1 MINIFY
7 HPDYIKT
14 KKVFLTK
21 QFKYSI
27 FNNLLIDFSY
37 FLNIPI
43 HNNLISSGP
52 QKRFN
57 NLIKTF
63 RGDSDFIFNKIKSN
77 NSYIVQFDTF
87 GQKVLKKLLS
97 KNQQDKKILIGP
109 LYNIE
114 YLKKLVQIVNEN
126 ENIKIVTASKTAFN
140 NLVNEMNFDID
151 ENKVVI
157 LPSGIVSKKNLSDK
171 SYNQSDRKNDCIIY
185 FKKREKIDLNTV
197 INYLKS
203 KNLNIKV
210 FEYGKYKNNDLLKA
224 ASVAKFGIILGTTE
238 SQGFAIQ
245 ELMSKNLPLVIF
257 DKNFN
262 TYEGFEISGSTVP
275 YWNEYCGIKVNDLN
289 EFKKSYEN
297 FTEQLDKYNPVN
309 LIRDELTYEVFSQNL
324 KKEFG
329 IST

>member
-21 QFKYSI
+21 QFKYSV

-43 HNNLISSGP
+43 HNNLITSGP

-63 RGDSDFIFNKIKSN
+63 KGDPDFVFNRIKSN
-77 NSYIVQFDTF
+77 NSYIVQFDIF
-87 GQKVLKKLLS
+87 GEKILKKLLS
-97 KNQQDKKILIGP
+97 NNQQHKKILIGP

-114 YLKKLVQIVNEN
+114 YLKKLIQIVNEY
-126 ENIKIVTASKTAFN
+126 ENIKILTASKTALN

-151 ENKVVI
+151 ENKVSTF
-157 LPSGIVSKKNLSDK
+157 PSGVVSEKNLSNK
-171 SYNQSDRKNDCIIY
+171 EYKQSYRKNECIVY
-185 FKKREKIDLNTV
+185 FKKREESELNALL
-197 INYLKS
+197 NYLKS
-203 KNLNIKV
+203 KNLNFKV
-210 FEYGKYKNNDLLKA
+210 FKYGNYKNNDLLKA
-224 ASVAKFGIILGTTE
+224 ARNAKFGIILGTTE

-245 ELMSKNLPLVIF
+245 EIMSENLPLVIF

-262 TYEGFEISGSTVP
+262 TYEGFKISGSTVP
-275 YWNEYCGIKVNDLN
+275 YWNEYCGIKVNDLD
-289 EFKKSYEN
+289 EFKKMYTT
-297 FTEQLDKYNPVN
+297 FMEQFDEFKPVN